1 MDVSDVVVGKTTAPD
16 VVGKFTAPDVVAAVV
31 VVVVVVGDEPH
42 VTLWAQS
49 QERLLTLNLRPRGQ
63 TNR

>member
-1 MDVSDVVVGKTTAPD
+1 MDVVDVVVGKTTPD
-16 VVGKFTAPDVVAAVV
+16 VVGKITAPDVVVGVV
-31 VVVVVVGDEPH
+31 VVDVGYEPH

>member
-1 MDVSDVVVGKTTAPD
+1 MDVVDVVVGKTTPPD
-16 VVGKFTAPDVVAAVV
+16 VVGKITAPDVVVGVV
-31 VVVVVVGDEPH
+31 VVDVGYEPH